1 MTGLQIF
8 LIILG
13 ILIVITIIIIV
24 ILVAVGYFG
33 TKKINEILKGNFSF
47 RPLTNSSQ
55 HVTSSSSI
63 AGPTGPNIGDTLVLS
78 SSTSIPCADYS
89 WTLNNNFLQLGGL
102 IATVIPAGVTGAT
115 GPTDGASIT
124 LAGPTGANNLNQWTF
139 KDDLL
144 RWCLLNNQ
152 NFCIKNSGGT
162 LVLGETSFS
171 SITQPEFGW
180 VPETAITSPL
190 CTT

>member
-13 ILIVITIIIIV
+13 ILIVIAVIIIV
-24 ILVAVGYFG
+24 VLVTVGYFG

-55 HVTSSSSI
+55 HVTSSSSVS
-63 AGPTGPNIGDTLVLS
+63 GPTGPNIGDTLVLS

-89 WTLNNNFLQLGGL
+89 WTLNSNFLQLGNL
-102 IATVIPAGVTGAT
+102 TATVSGPTGAT
-115 GPTDGASIT
+115 GPTDGASIILT
-124 LAGPTGANNLNQWTF
+124 GPTGANNLNQWTF

-152 NFCIKNSGGT
+152 NFCIKNDNGT
-162 LVLGETSFS
+162 LILGETSFS
-171 SITQPEFGW
+171 SITRPAFEW
-180 VPETAITSPL
+180 LPETAITSPL